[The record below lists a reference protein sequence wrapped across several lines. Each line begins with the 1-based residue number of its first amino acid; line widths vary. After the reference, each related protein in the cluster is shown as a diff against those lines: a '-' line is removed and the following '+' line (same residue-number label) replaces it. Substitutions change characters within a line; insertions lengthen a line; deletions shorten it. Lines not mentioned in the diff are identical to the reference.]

1 METQLIQLF
10 EKKCRMRE
18 LQQRELKQIHN
29 NMSSSMNPISSSAA
43 KEMKPLVKMLD
54 IASEE
59 LDYSKSIIMYLFEDN
74 HEQKKEIKNLIEEIN
89 ELKKEIKEMK
99 KNG

>member
-18 LQQRELKQIHN
+18 LQQRELKRIHEE
-29 NMSSSMNPISSSAA
+29 MRLSRNPISSSAA
-43 KEMKPLVKMLD
+43 KEMKPLIKMLD

-59 LDYSKSIIMYLFEDN
+59 LDYSKSIILYLFESNDK
-74 HEQKKEIKNLIEEIN
+74 QKKELK
-89 ELKKEIKEMK
+89 ELKKEIKGIK
-99 KNG
+99 RNG

>member
-1 METQLIQLF
+1 MKSELIKLF
-10 EKKCRMRE
+10 EKKCRSRE
-18 LQQRELKQIHN
+18 LQQRELKRIHN
-29 NMSSSMNPISSSAA
+29 EMSSSMNPLTKSAA

-74 HEQKKEIKNLIEEIN
+74 HNQKKEIK
-89 ELKKEIKEMK
+89 ELKESMCGE
-99 KNG
+99 NG